1 MIADFFNYYLYEPWR
16 IFWLQQQ
23 ISFTDKSMQIAEK
36 QKEIAV
42 QLIEHDKA
50 KKEYL
55 KLELLHMERGRRGK

>member
-1 MIADFFNYYLYEPWR
+1 MIDFFNYWFYEPWR
-16 IFWLQQQ
+16 IYWLQKQ
-23 ISFTDKSMQIAEK
+23 INFTDKSMQIAEE

-55 KLELLHMERGRRGK
+55 KLELFNLTMGRGR